1 MERGLKVFLC
11 GEPLRGDDGLA
22 LRAAALLPEP
32 ARRRARLEEVGQLDL
47 LDLTALGPDEPC
59 LIVDAVAGIAPGEL
73 YAAPLEALRE
83 DVRARS
89 SHRLPLSQTLALAGL
104 LRDAPVRGRF
114 LGLGA
119 ERFDLGAEPSP
130 RVCRA
135 LPALAAAIGAEIDRH
150 AALETDRC

>member
-32 ARRRARLEEVGQLDL
+32 ARRRARIEEVGQLDL

-89 SHRLPLSQTLALAGL
+89 SHRLPVA
-104 LRDAPVRGRF
+104 
-114 LGLGA
+114 
-119 ERFDLGAEPSP
+119 
-130 RVCRA
+130 
-135 LPALAAAIGAEIDRH
+135 
-150 AALETDRC
+150 